1 MEIWKDIKDYEGL
14 YQVSNLGRVKSLPRL
29 ITQWNRFKNIT
40 YPVPEKILS
49 PRMINDYYSVTLS
62 KEGKTK
68 SIRIHRLV
76 AETFIPN
83 PDNLPEV
90 NHKDENKVNNSV
102 SNLEWCDRQYNN
114 TYNDHNAKINT
125 KKRKSVICIE
135 TKIIYKSITEAET
148 TTKIKHISDVC
159 LGHRQTAGGYHW
171 KFKEA

>member
-1 MEIWKDIKDYEGL
+1 M
-14 YQVSNLGRVKSLPRL
+14 
-29 ITQWNRFKNIT
+29 
-40 YPVPEKILS
+40 
-49 PRMINDYYSVTLS
+49 S

-76 AETFIPN
+76 AKAFIPN

-90 NHKDENKVNNSV
+90 NHKDENKLNNNA

-114 TYNDHNAKINT
+114 TYNNHNVKINA

-148 TTKIKHISDVC
+148 ITKIKHISDVC
-159 LGHRQTAGGYHW
+159 LGYRQTAGGYHW
-171 KFKEA
+171 KYV